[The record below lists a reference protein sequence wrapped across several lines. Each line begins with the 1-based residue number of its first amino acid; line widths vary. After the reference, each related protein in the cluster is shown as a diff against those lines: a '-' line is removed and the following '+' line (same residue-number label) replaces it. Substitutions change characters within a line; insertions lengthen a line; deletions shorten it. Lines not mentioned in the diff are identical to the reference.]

1 MIVLY
6 LADDG
11 AQLINQ
17 IWKQQIGKSF
27 YYIWQKT
34 TKKMEILA
42 SAK

>member
-6 LADDG
+6 LAYDG

-27 YYIWQKT
+27 YYI
-34 TKKMEILA
+34 
-42 SAK
+42 